1 MFPCICLVC
10 THPLPCWGRFHRGL
24 PSLDLASEN
33 SSIHLWRCSEALEP
47 GSGHSQTWYS
57 SSSHGYLRVRT
68 QTGEKSS
75 EQSGRDWRKQWGRMA
90 KGESEIEEAR
100 KMTLFVFFL
109 AKVKW
114 ESPHYSHVCPLNVK
128 LQLEADW
135 CRFISVHMGK
145 HTGQYWYIYDMLIYI
160 ECKLIDD
167 PNDSRSR
174 GFFNLIYKKSTYS
187 I

>member
-1 MFPCICLVC
+1 
-10 THPLPCWGRFHRGL
+10 
-24 PSLDLASEN
+24 
-33 SSIHLWRCSEALEP
+33 
-47 GSGHSQTWYS
+47 
-57 SSSHGYLRVRT
+57 
-68 QTGEKSS
+68 
-75 EQSGRDWRKQWGRMA
+75 MA
-90 KGESEIEEAR
+90 KGESEIKEAR

-145 HTGQYWYIYDMLIYI
+145 LT
-160 ECKLIDD
+160 DD
-167 PNDSRSR
+167 PNDSRGR